1 MDREKMYAMTLL
13 AFNISDR
20 TVPQKE
26 NYRVHQ
32 VDKNLVSSRMKYFR
46 MLIVAFP
53 LKILDFVETAG
64 KKSISFQD
72 RLLKVWGV
80 MMSI

>member
-1 MDREKMYAMTLL
+1 MYAMTLL
-13 AFNISDR
+13 AFNTSDS

-26 NYRVHQ
+26 NYCVHQ

-64 KKSISFQD
+64 KKSIFSPYPSQD
-72 RLLKVWGV
+72 RLLKVWGM